1 MSTRERQRQHDD
13 TQPAAASPTPDAELR
28 RTAER
33 LFDEAEQ
40 AIARA
45 LSQDSAAFV
54 SAARQASAE

>member
-1 MSTRERQRQHDD
+1 MSTRERSRLDRE
-13 TQPAAASPTPDAELR
+13 TPPGAVPPTPDAETR

-45 LSQDSAAFV
+45 LSGDSAAFLM
-54 SAARQASAE
+54 AARQTSAE

>member
-1 MSTRERQRQHDD
+1 MTTRERQHQHDD
-13 TQPAAASPTPDAELR
+13 TTAIGAPTPDAELR

-33 LFDEAEQ
+33 LYDEAGE
-40 AIARA
+40 AIRRA